1 MVGLKEASYL
11 HHLDLDAGKRA
22 TLLLRRGHHHVM
34 SNICFCGKKF
44 ENTKKNS
51 FKMFLV

>member
-34 SNICFCGKKF
+34 SNICLSEKIRKYKKKIHLKCF
-44 ENTKKNS
+44 
-51 FKMFLV
+51 